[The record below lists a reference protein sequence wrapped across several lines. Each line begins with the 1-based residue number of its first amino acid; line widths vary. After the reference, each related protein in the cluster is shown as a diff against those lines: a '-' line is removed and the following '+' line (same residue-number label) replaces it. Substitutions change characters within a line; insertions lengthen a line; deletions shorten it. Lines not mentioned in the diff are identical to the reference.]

1 MWDAEKWPYAEVVQR
16 RQAYK
21 FALRPTSQ
29 QERDLRRFAG
39 ACRFVYNRGL
49 ALQQARYEAGEKK
62 LSYAG
67 LCKELTKWRNGS
79 ETPWLK
85 DAPVHPLQQSLKDLE
100 IAYRNFFEGRARF
113 PRFKKK
119 GRRDTFRY
127 PDPKQIRLD
136 QGNDRIFL
144 PKLGWVRYRN
154 SRVIEGEVR
163 NVTVSKSGGRWFVS
177 INTLREVE
185 QSLHPS
191 VSMVGIDVGVT
202 SLATLS
208 NGEQSIDSIDAYRK
222 TKTRLARLQRELARK
237 KKFSRNWR
245 KQNARVQ
252 KLHARSANL
261 RRDALH
267 KATTAISKNHAM
279 IVIEDL
285 HVRGM
290 SASAKGT
297 VQVPGRNVRAKAGLN
312 TAILDQGWSEFRRQ
326 LEYKQ
331 DWRGGR
337 VLAVPPRNTS
347 RTCSAC
353 GHTSPENRRTQA
365 DFCCVSCGHREHAD
379 VNAAKNILAAGHA
392 VLAHGE
398 TGAVGPLNEVGT
410 HRSEATPRGGPA
422 VGIPVL

>member
-1 MWDAEKWPYAEVVQR
+1 MWGAVKWPYAGVVQR
-16 RQAYK
+16 HQAYK
-21 FALRPTSQ
+21 FALRPTGQ
-29 QERDLRRFAG
+29 QERDLRRFTG
-39 ACRFVYNRGL
+39 ACRFVYNKGL

-67 LCKELTKWRNGS
+67 LCKELTTWRNGS

-85 DAPVHPLQQSLKDLE
+85 EAPVHPLQQSLKDLE
-100 IAYRNFFEGRARF
+100 AAYRNFFDGRARF

-119 GRRDTFRY
+119 GRMNAFRY

-136 QGNDRIFL
+136 QPNDRIFL

-154 SRVIEGEVR
+154 SRVVEGEVR
-163 NVTVSKSGGRWFVS
+163 YVTVSQSGGRWFVS
-177 INTLREVE
+177 ISTIREVE
-185 QSLHPS
+185 HPLHPS
-191 VSMVGIDVGVT
+191 TSMVGVDVGVAR
-202 SLATLS
+202 LATLS
-208 NGEQSIDSIDAYRK
+208 NGEQPLGSIDAYRK
-222 TKTRLARLQRELARK
+222 AKVRLARLQRSLARK

-245 KQNARVQ
+245 KQNARIQ
-252 KLHARSANL
+252 KLHARIANV

-267 KATTAISKNHAM
+267 KATTTISKNHAM

-285 HVRGM
+285 NVRGM
-290 SASAKGT
+290 SRSARGT
-297 VQVPGRNVRAKAGLN
+297 IRAPGRNVRAKARLN
-312 TAILDQGWSEFRRQ
+312 AAILDQGWGEFRRQ

-337 VLAVPPRNTS
+337 VLAVPARNTS
-347 RTCSAC
+347 RRCSAC
-353 GHTSPENRRTQA
+353 GHAAPENRRSQA
-365 DFCCVSCGHREHAD
+365 VFCCVSCGHREHAD

-398 TGAVGPLNEVGT
+398 SGATGPLCEVGT
-410 HRSEATPRGGPA
+410 HRSDATPRGGPA

>member
-1 MWDAEKWPYAEVVQR
+1 MRSLANQPYAEVVQQH
-16 RQAYK
+16 QAYK
-21 FALRPTSQ
+21 YALRPTGQ

-85 DAPVHPLQQSLKDLE
+85 GAPAQPLQQSLKDLE
-100 IAYRNFFEGRARF
+100 AAYRNFFEGRARF

-119 GRRDTFRY
+119 GRSDSFRY
-127 PDPKQIRLD
+127 PDPRRIHLD

-154 SRVIEGEVR
+154 SRTVEGEIR
-163 NVTVSKSGGRWFVS
+163 NVTVSHSGGRWFVS

-185 QSLHPS
+185 PPLHPS
-191 VSMVGIDVGVT
+191 VSMVGIDVGVA

-208 NGEQSIDSIDAYRK
+208 TGEQPLESIDAYRK
-222 TKTRLARLQRELARK
+222 AKVRLARLQRSLARK
-237 KKFSRNWR
+237 RKFSRNWR
-245 KQNARVQ
+245 KQNARIQ
-252 KLHARSANL
+252 KLHARIANL

-267 KATTAISKNHAM
+267 KATTTISKTHAM

-285 HVRGM
+285 NVRGM

-297 VQVPGRNVRAKAGLN
+297 IDAPGRNVRAKAGLN
-312 TAILDQGWSEFRRQ
+312 AAILDQGWGEFRRQ

-337 VLAVPPRNTS
+337 VLAVPAQNTS
-347 RTCSAC
+347 RRCSAC
-353 GHTSPENRRTQA
+353 GHASPENRKTQA
-365 DFCCVSCGHREHAD
+365 VFHCVSCGHREHAD

-398 TGAVGPLNEVGT
+398 PGAVGPLCEVGT
-410 HRSEATPRGGPA
+410 RRSEATLRGGPA
-422 VGIPVL
+422 VGIPAA

>member
-1 MWDAEKWPYAEVVQR
+1 MQR
-16 RQAYK
+16 HQAYK
-21 FALRPTSQ
+21 FTLRPTGQ

-49 ALQQARYEAGEKK
+49 ALQQARYQTAEKK

-67 LCKELTKWRNGS
+67 LCKELTKWRNDR
-79 ETPWLK
+79 EMPWLK

-100 IAYRNFFEGRARF
+100 AAYRNFFEGRARF

-119 GRRDTFRY
+119 MRRDTFRY
-127 PDPKQIRLD
+127 PDPKQVRLD

-154 SRVIEGEVR
+154 SRRVEGEIR
-163 NVTVSKSGGRWFVS
+163 NVTVSQSGGRWFVS
-177 INTLREVE
+177 INTLREVG
-185 QSLHPS
+185 QPHHPS
-191 VSMVGIDVGVT
+191 ASMVGIDVGV
-202 SLATLS
+202 SRLATLS
-208 NGEQSIDSIDAYRK
+208 NGEQPIGSIDAYRK
-222 TKTRLARLQRELARK
+222 AKARLARLQRGLARK
-237 KKFSRNWR
+237 RKFSRNWR
-245 KQNARVQ
+245 KQNARIQ
-252 KLHARSANL
+252 KLHARIANL

-267 KATTAISKNHAM
+267 KATTTISNNHAM

-285 HVRGM
+285 NVRAM

-297 VQVPGRNVRAKAGLN
+297 VQEPGRNVRAKAGLN
-312 TAILDQGWSEFRRQ
+312 TAILDLGWSEFRRQ

-337 VLAVPPRNTS
+337 VLAVPAQNTS
-347 RTCSAC
+347 RRCSTC
-353 GHTSPENRRTQA
+353 GHTSPDNRRSQA
-365 DFCCVSCGHREHAD
+365 IFRCVACGHGENAD

-398 TGAVGPLNEVGT
+398 PGAVGPLCEVGT
-410 HRSEATPRGGPA
+410 RRSDATRRGGTA